1 MIASMTD
8 HSSVDFVT
16 PLANAVRHY
25 LQQKPNQRI
34 SEDDHLRQVCRFLAP
49 FLDRLLKSENGW
61 GRYRSVD
68 DVVPCAAKRMSQHDL
83 EVDGLVIWM
92 GDGRGE
98 WIDPVSASIYVPDRE
113 DETMEYTL
121 LFGNAALGLGKIAYG
136 ASQNFP
142 YVTVTDWMFVF
153 ESKDRLKP
161 V

>member
-121 LFGNAALGLGKIAYG
+121 LFGNAAL
-136 ASQNFP
+136 
-142 YVTVTDWMFVF
+142 
-153 ESKDRLKP
+153 
-161 V
+161 